1 MIFVRYINI
10 HTFSKNNKRKKIF
23 IEKIVKMSVPSKL
36 LVVTNRESAN
46 LAKALS
52 LPGVVHLD
60 PWKMSVLLNQ
70 NEYTVMYD
78 KETISLEDIKYAYFP
93 AIDVVPCHNLM
104 FFLES
109 IGITC
114 IPNSQSFLNI
124 ASKFK
129 AYVILQQSG
138 LPIIPTMYGSSININ
153 CGNVQRALNGPNVVK
168 KPDNGSLGFEVK
180 IVDREKSQELE
191 NKYIPVGNRSIF
203 QKYVTPNTEKR
214 YDLRLIVY
222 DGRVLCAEK
231 RFSGRDFRTNLSLGN
246 RGEAYAPT
254 KEECELAIKAVDAF
268 EGLKVGG
275 VDLIYDND
283 ELKILEINSFPGDII
298 CKLTGVNFYEEIVKD
313 LLSK

>member
-1 MIFVRYINI
+1 
-10 HTFSKNNKRKKIF
+10 
-23 IEKIVKMSVPSKL
+23 MSVPSKL

-46 LAKALS
+46 LTKALS

-60 PWKMSVLLNQ
+60 PRKMSILLTQ
-70 NEYTVMYD
+70 NGYAIMHD
-78 KETISLEDIKYAYFP
+78 KKMVPLNDIKYAYFP

-114 IPNSQSFLNI
+114 IPNPQSFLDV

-222 DGRVLCAEK
+222 DGRVLCTEK
-231 RFSGRDFRTNLSLGN
+231 RFSGRRRRKASGVRTFKAENCPTEKDFPFMRKVKRVCCTSEVFPDLG
-246 RGEAYAPT
+246 G
-254 KEECELAIKAVDAF
+254 
-268 EGLKVGG
+268 
-275 VDLIYDND
+275 
-283 ELKILEINSFPGDII
+283 S
-298 CKLTGVNFYEEIVKD
+298 
-313 LLSK
+313 